1 MAGQSYTSP
10 QEVRR
15 ALRSLYRGDSEAN
28 LREALLG
35 SLSDDVKPVDDK
47 GRWKP
52 SSALVLVA
60 VLIAALAGIFLYFSF
75 GVGS

>member
-1 MAGQSYTSP
+1 MVGQSYISP
-10 QEVRR
+10 QEVRQ
-15 ALRSLYRGDSEAN
+15 ALRSLYRNDSEAN
-28 LREALLG
+28 LQKALLG

-52 SSALVLVA
+52 SPVLVLVA
-60 VLIAALAGIFLYFSF
+60 VFIAALAGIFLYFSF